1 MDAALQTTLSD
12 LAQWLR
18 ELAIPFAV
26 IGGIA
31 ATFRGEAR
39 FTADVDVV
47 VGIGL
52 DEALGLLERL
62 PRSPFQPL
70 FPDVEEILRTS
81 FLLPLRHSM
90 TQVSVDIA
98 IGLSGFEQQ
107 AISRAS
113 EVVLPGCRFPVVS
126 AEDLI
131 LMKLLAGRPRDT
143 DDVRNIMLRQGS
155 ALDWNY
161 LFEIGRQLQQ
171 AIDLDL
177 LSELRRLKADTDET
191 SSEAV

>member
-1 MDAALQTTLSD
+1 MDAGLQTTLAD
-12 LAQWLR
+12 VARWLR
-18 ELAIPFAV
+18 EERISFAI

-47 VGIGL
+47 IGVSL
-52 DEALGLLERL
+52 DEALQLLGRL
-62 PRSPFQPL
+62 PGSNFQPL
-70 FPDVEEILRTS
+70 FPGVEEVLRAS
-81 FLLPLRHSM
+81 FLLPLRHSV

-107 AISRAS
+107 AISRAT
-113 EVVLPGCRFPVVS
+113 EVVLPNCQIPVVS

-143 DDVRNIMLRQGS
+143 DDVRNIMLRQGP

-161 LFEIGRQLQQ
+161 LWEIGSQLQQ
-171 AIDLDL
+171 AVDQDL
-177 LSELRRLKADTDET
+177 LSELRRLQADTDET
-191 SSEAV
+191 YHEAL

>member
-1 MDAALQTTLSD
+1 MDAVLQTTLTD
-12 LAQWLR
+12 LACWLR
-18 ELAIPFAV
+18 AEGIPFAV

-47 VGIGL
+47 VGIEL
-52 DEALGLLERL
+52 DEALRLLARL
-62 PRSPFQPL
+62 PSSPFQPL
-70 FPDVEEILRTS
+70 FPGVEEVLRAS
-81 FLLPLRHSM
+81 FLLPLRHSV
-90 TQVSVDIA
+90 TQVAVDIA
-98 IGLSGFEQQ
+98 VGLSGFERQ
-107 AISRAS
+107 AIARATA
-113 EVVLPGCRFPVVS
+113 VVLSGVPIPVVS

-161 LFEIGRQLQQ
+161 LLETGRQLQQ
-171 AIDLDL
+171 AVDQDL
-177 LSELRRLKADTDET
+177 LSELQRLQADTN
-191 SSEAV
+191 EAS